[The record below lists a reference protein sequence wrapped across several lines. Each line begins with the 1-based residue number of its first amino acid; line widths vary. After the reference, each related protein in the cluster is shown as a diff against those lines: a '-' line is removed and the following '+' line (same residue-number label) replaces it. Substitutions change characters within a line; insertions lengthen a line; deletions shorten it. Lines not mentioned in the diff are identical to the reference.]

1 MNKME
6 KQIILEGYKT
16 ILEIHIEGIDKIDS
30 IKEYRILLNKLGLI
44 NERIKIENKV
54 IAKVNNLLPSEIDI
68 YDLLI
73 DTLYNY
79 HCIANYTEVEEY
91 FSLLKY
97 DLNKEELMYA
107 ERRLNYLKS
116 HGKLELKPFI

>member
-79 HCIANYTEVEEY
+79 HCIANYTEVKEY

>member
-1 MNKME
+1 MFIANKNIDLFLE
-6 KQIILEGYKT
+6 DREVKKLLEGKD
-16 ILEIHIEGIDKIDS
+16 L
-30 IKEYRILLNKLGLI
+30 
-44 NERIKIENKV
+44 ENKV
-54 IAKVNNLLPSEIDI
+54 IAKVNNLLPSEIDV

-91 FSLLKY
+91 FYLLKY
-97 DLNKEELMYA
+97 DLNKEELMYT